1 MMALILSIETSTPVC
16 SVALHADG
24 VLQGLKEVDLPGAH
38 SERLLGLI
46 EGLLETCQVKLE
58 EVNAVAVSEGPGSY
72 TGLRIGVST
81 AKGLCF
87 AGNKSLIG
95 VNTLAALARGAMNDL
110 DSSAVVISMLDAR
123 RMEVYREVF
132 DAEMN
137 SIEKLD
143 AEVIDESSFKKY
155 LERAPVY
162 FIGDAVAKV
171 KEVISHP
178 NAVFLENRIS
188 AKQVGE
194 IAWEKF
200 QKNEL
205 EDLAYFVP
213 NYLKEFKVLKS
224 KKNPLL
230 MS

>member
-1 MMALILSIETSTPVC
+1 MMSMILSIETSTPVC
-16 SVALHADG
+16 SVALHANG
-24 VLQGLKEVDLPGAH
+24 VLKGLKEIDLPGAH
-38 SERLLGLI
+38 AERLLGLI
-46 EGLLETCQVKLE
+46 EELLETCQVKFDDIS
-58 EVNAVAVSEGPGSY
+58 AVGVSEGPGSY

-87 AGNKSLIG
+87 AWNKPLIG
-95 VNTLAALARGAMNDL
+95 VNTLAALARGVKEDL
-110 DSSAVVISMLDAR
+110 KPTVKVISMLDAR

-132 DAEMN
+132 DSEMN

-143 AEVIDESSFKKY
+143 SEIIDETSFKKF
-155 LERAPVY
+155 LDQAPVY
-162 FIGDAVAKV
+162 FIGDAVPKV

-178 NAVFLENRIS
+178 NAIFLENRIS

-194 IAWEKF
+194 IAWDKF
-200 QKNEL
+200 QKEEF